1 MSTPDDPPNNFTD
14 SDCDDGLDC
23 AFETDPEGGANTH
36 SARPIERAVRD
47 EWTIPH
53 KLRTAIVDRQIVI
66 ATKPDMKVS
75 DAIAATRCLIMMNGQ
90 TLAAR
95 SASQASQTHFP
106 GNVNGLISPPEQRAF
121 EIDSL
126 FDRIESEQSSAP
138 DRSPWPPDPSQLADA
153 LEELPH
159 AEGTGG
165 GEAA

>member
-1 MSTPDDPPNNFTD
+1 MSAPDDPPNNFAD
-14 SDCDDGLDC
+14 SDCDAGLDC
-23 AFETDPEGGANTH
+23 DFETDRQEGANTH

-53 KLRTAIVDRQIVI
+53 KLRAAIVTRQIVI
-66 ATKPDMKVS
+66 ATKPQMKVS

-106 GNVNGLISPPEQRAF
+106 GNPYGLISTPEQRAF
-121 EIDSL
+121 ELDSL
-126 FDRIESEQSSAP
+126 FDRIESEENSGP
-138 DRSPWPPDPSQLADA
+138 NRSPWPPDPSQLADA